1 MKLIDLDKLF
11 LMNCVEGECQI
22 LSGNILIED
31 TMVKRCDEMNCNN
44 DSTSYVT
51 ADCDAVGKVSKVKVN
66 EKKLQMCL
74 VKNAAGDQFQLT
86 DISSSNVYY
95 AGTSVNTYK
104 KILVNSDSTII
115 EEINPGK

>member
-1 MKLIDLDKLF
+1 
-11 LMNCVEGECQI
+11 
-22 LSGNILIED
+22 
-31 TMVKRCDEMNCNN
+31 
-44 DSTSYVT
+44 
-51 ADCDAVGKVSKVKVN
+51 
-66 EKKLQMCL
+66 L